1 MFTPADAPL
10 ALVGYS
16 SAVAAALRDLGLL
29 AVPVPAERPQD
40 IVSACLTLRFMGAL
54 VAPAHQAAWLEA
66 ASTDTE
72 ARRVGR
78 VDALS
83 FHGAAGATGTFSY
96 AEALSDTLAD
106 TGYVARGASL
116 AVLGN
121 RATDLAMAAPL
132 ARLGF
137 SDIGLVADSA
147 PEAERAIR
155 DLPGGLRIFPLSRRD
170 ESIRAL
176 LSRSDLVVLTAGD
189 LPGGVLE
196 PYHTIIDLTGRLRQG
211 SSGATILSLDTFAQ
225 HHASRQLAHAT
236 GQRFAPA
243 QLEALA
249 QAMQG
254 EAVAGK

>member
-10 ALVGYS
+10 ALVGYPS
-16 SAVAAALRDLGLL
+16 SVAAALRGLGIL

-40 IVSACLTLRFMGAL
+40 IVSACLTLRFSGAL
-54 VAPAHQAAWLEA
+54 VAPAHGAAWLDA
-66 ASTDTE
+66 APADTE
-72 ARRVGR
+72 ARRVGK

-83 FHGAAGATGTFSY
+83 FHGAGGAAGTFSY

-106 TGYVARGASL
+106 TGYMARGASL
-116 AVLGN
+116 AVLGL
-121 RATDLAMAAPL
+121 RAADLAVAAPL

-137 SDIGLVADSA
+137 TDIGLVAESA

-155 DLPGGLRIFPLSRRD
+155 DLPNGLRIFPLSRRD
-170 ESIRAL
+170 ESVRAL

-189 LPGGVLE
+189 LPANLLE
-196 PYHTIIDLTGRLRQG
+196 PYHTLIDLTGRLSR
-211 SSGATILSLDTFAQ
+211 SPSGATILSLEMLAQ

-243 QLEALA
+243 ELEAVA
-249 QAMQG
+249 QAMQSS
-254 EAVAGK
+254 ALV